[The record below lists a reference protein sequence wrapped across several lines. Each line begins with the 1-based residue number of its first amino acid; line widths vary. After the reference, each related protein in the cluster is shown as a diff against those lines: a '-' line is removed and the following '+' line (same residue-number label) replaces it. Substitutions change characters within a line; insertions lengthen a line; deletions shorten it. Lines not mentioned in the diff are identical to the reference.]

1 MTNEHLL
8 LEDAIAIA
16 AFENEM
22 KPEIVAAAGN
32 GIAVDNVNVV
42 VVSAPIRGR
51 RRLQMGVAISYEIKV
66 LPHNVGNMSSFLTN
80 LNDKKPTDFQKY
92 AMSAFRAATSKA
104 PALANVEVQGVIIK
118 ATAAVTSPVAS
129 STTEADVDAE
139 TTRRRN
145 IMDEIAYVVPNS
157 SIVLLSG
164 ASAICDTS
172 STLLS
177 VTLLSLYL

>member
-32 GIAVDNVNVV
+32 GIAVDNVNV

-177 VTLLSLYL
+177 VTLLLLYL